1 MVEVTHAV
9 ADRIET
15 GRPGGAEQLPAGAL
29 GGSSRSSSSG
39 AMNAGVERAQRTRG
53 QALINL
59 FLIVTLAAML
69 VANLPDS
76 EIKARLIAPAQSY
89 LTALGMGQNW
99 GVFAPNPRR
108 DIVYV
113 TADIEYADGTASTW
127 SFPVRDGVMAYSDY
141 RWQKFGEHLRLD
153 SRRQLW
159 KPFAIYLARQER
171 ADGRTPVRVSLAR
184 HWTRLPPPGG
194 SMELDPWNEFVFYSL
209 PVDGVR

>member
-1 MVEVTHAV
+1 VADVTHAV
-9 ADRIET
+9 ADRIEA
-15 GRPGGAEQLPAGAL
+15 GRPGGTEQRPAGAL
-29 GGSSRSSSSG
+29 GGPSRSGSSG
-39 AMNAGVERAQRTRG
+39 TSDAGVDREQRTRG

-76 EIKARLIAPAQSY
+76 VIKARLIAPAQSY

-108 DIVYV
+108 DIVFV

-159 KPFAIYLARQER
+159 KSFATYLARQER
-171 ADGRTPVRVSLAR
+171 ADGRRPVRVSLVR

-194 SMELDPWNEFVFYSL
+194 PMELDRWNAFVFYSL
-209 PVDGVR
+209 SVDGAR